1 MTICIS
7 SHILEELSKIATD
20 YGIIHN
26 GSLLQ
31 EITQEELMK
40 RCSERME
47 LTLDHPK
54 QAIPVLDSMGFTNYQ
69 VTVFDIFFGNSQ
81 GKFYASFDDSCP
93 FKFRHRHVYVRLS
106 QMTSEVFCAS
116 LSGGGK
122 EYRARGSHLRPS
134 SYYEHM

>member
-54 QAIPVLDSMGFTNYQ
+54 QAIPVLDYMGYTNYQ
-69 VTVFDIFFGNSQ
+69 VTDKEHIHIFE
-81 GKFYASFDDSCP
+81 
-93 FKFRHRHVYVRLS
+93 RLNES
-106 QMTSEVFCAS
+106 AAVNMELAKAGIPVKGITITNEELETYF
-116 LSGGGK
+116 LNLTGG
-122 EYRARGSHLRPS
+122 ADHA
-134 SYYEHM
+134 